1 LTNIYF
7 IFFDT
12 GAIYLEDGGRS
23 SLQAIN
29 GTTFSNNV
37 ARTELWDGIASGG
50 AIYVG
55 RGNIIILKD
64 CLFINNKAN
73 ADRSSAYGEL
83 FLFYIFTFNFLN
95 LFHFF
100 FFKGGALDIWGTA
113 SIVQVRFLKNNA
125 IGPNDVGY
133 SATRSIGA
141 GLYDDSIPTTGS
153 VVSTPTGVGNG
164 GSIVIR
170 SGSDGTTSLVR
181 CEMSD
186 NYASSSGGA
195 LFNDGGRLLVRDSTG
210 KFPLKKVTGL
220 VQAGRGNRQL
230 FC

>member
-1 LTNIYF
+1 LFLTNIYF

-100 FFKGGALDIWGTA
+100 F
-113 SIVQVRFLKNNA
+113 LK
-125 IGPNDVGY
+125 
-133 SATRSIGA
+133 
-141 GLYDDSIPTTGS
+141 
-153 VVSTPTGVGNG
+153 VVH
-164 GSIVIR
+164 
-170 SGSDGTTSLVR
+170 
-181 CEMSD
+181 
-186 NYASSSGGA
+186 
-195 LFNDGGRLLVRDSTG
+195 
-210 KFPLKKVTGL
+210 
-220 VQAGRGNRQL
+220 
-230 FC
+230 